1 MSNKKLMEEKTAKKA
16 DETHNNHIPNILN
29 MPAIESNSFTS
40 KNEEM
45 TSKSQIL
52 INKSSFEIT

>member
-1 MSNKKLMEEKTAKKA
+1 MEEKTAKKA